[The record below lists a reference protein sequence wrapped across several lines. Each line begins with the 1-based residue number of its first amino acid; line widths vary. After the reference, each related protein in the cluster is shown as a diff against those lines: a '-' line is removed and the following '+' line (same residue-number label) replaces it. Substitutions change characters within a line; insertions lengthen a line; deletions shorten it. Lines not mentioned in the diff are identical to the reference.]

1 MTGRSTNSRVLLD
14 DMAGYAATIA
24 RWVAKGHGPF
34 SDPETGSQATIERQF
49 EQFEEAANT
58 LGLSFQKAN
67 PGNPLERRLR
77 DPQRLLS
84 PVPAGVRS
92 REALEVRAGR
102 ASRNCTQAP
111 APGVPSPCDVAPPGM
126 RSVPWGR
133 ALNGFLTHFR

>member
-67 PGNPLERRLR
+67 PGIPWSDVFEIRNDFSHPYQRAYDPEKLWRFVRDELPGIARKLRRPAFPPHATSRLR
-77 DPQRLLS
+77 
-84 PVPAGVRS
+84 
-92 REALEVRAGR
+92 E
-102 ASRNCTQAP
+102 
-111 APGVPSPCDVAPPGM
+111 
-126 RSVPWGR
+126 
-133 ALNGFLTHFR
+133 